1 MSSPAAVHSR
11 SNSPVDA
18 VTPTDA
24 GERGKSRPAHSPLP
38 RVETEAPP
46 MSTPPPTIKRSDSPP
61 PTLGKRPRA
70 PSVSDPDN
78 RLPVV
83 GERKYRGDKP
93 LQPSEYES
101 NRVICETCSTS
112 VSFRDEHSG
121 EFTLK
126 HWEAHRITCSEPNR
140 TPPPPTKRR
149 RAKRTED
156 ERIDYLRND
165 PYVAQFEAYRVLCA
179 SCDKWIRLRP
189 NSTYC
194 SIPWDAHR
202 KSCLS
207 KKITS
212 KNTYALEQR
221 NAAFSKDPDVRKFDA
236 ERVLCAI
243 CDCWVP
249 VPVPDDGELWAH
261 HRTACR
267 ARSLSDHHHSS
278 SNQNANPSASASSSS
293 SSQPQPQPPPPH
305 QPTNSPPVQP
315 SSQPPPP
322 STPAHESRRRNAE
335 QRAATLRAD
344 ALIVSVEPNRV
355 FCSLCQ
361 KWVQLRQDSSFC
373 AYPWLQHRGKCLMR
387 SQKRAQKE
395 RDQRH
400 PASAP
405 YPVHAHPPRPRTG
418 VESEEDEDAEGSWDE
433 DVVGPR
439 VSGSIS
445 FTQAQPPPPRT
456 SSSSSSS
463 YVDLD
468 STDGRLS
475 HIHISLIH
483 LFRTTYS
490 LPDTDLTVAALVGF
504 LNAGMPEDRWEEFD
518 LREVVRGVGILA
530 REGRGERR
538 VELEGDIVRWR

>member
-11 SNSPVDA
+11 STSPPPADV
-18 VTPTDA
+18 VTPNKDRA
-24 GERGKSRPAHSPLP
+24 RA
-38 RVETEAPP
+38 
-46 MSTPPPTIKRSDSPP
+46 STPRASPPPRQAVVTPPVSTSPPTIKRSDSPP

-70 PSVSDPDN
+70 VSVPSPDN
-78 RLPVV
+78 RPPVI
-83 GERKYRGDKP
+83 EDRKYRGDRP

-101 NRVICETCSTS
+101 GRVICETCSTS

-126 HWEAHRITCSEPNR
+126 HWEAHRVTCSEPNP

-156 ERIDYLRND
+156 ERIEYLRND

-202 KSCLS
+202 KSCLA

-236 ERVLCAI
+236 ERVLCAL

-249 VPVPDDGELWAH
+249 VPVPDDRELWAQ
-261 HRTACR
+261 HRNACR
-267 ARSLSDHHHSS
+267 ARSLSHHHHSS
-278 SNQNANPSASASSSS
+278 SNQSANQPSSS
-293 SSQPQPQPPPPH
+293 SSQPQHQPQPQPPRR
-305 QPTNSPPVQP
+305 PTDSPPVQA
-315 SSQPPPP
+315 SSQPPSS

-344 ALIVSVEPNRV
+344 ALILSVEPNRV

-395 RDQRH
+395 REQRH
-400 PASAP
+400 STSAP
-405 YPVHAHPPRPRTG
+405 YPAHAQPQRPRLAE

-439 VSGSIS
+439 VSASVS
-445 FTQAQPPPPRT
+445 FTPAQPPPPRT
-456 SSSSSSS
+456 ATTSPSP

-468 STDGRLS
+468 SPDGRLS
-475 HIHISLIH
+475 HIHTSLIH

-490 LPDTDLTVAALVGF
+490 VPDTDLTVAALVGF

-518 LREVVRGVGILA
+518 LREVVRGVGVLA

>member
-1 MSSPAAVHSR
+1 MLNIVILAILHDHLLCFSACRPLLSPHSR
-11 SNSPVDA
+11 STSRSPVDA
-18 VTPTDA
+18 VTPNDA
-24 GERGKSRPAHSPLP
+24 VERATPRRDHSPPP
-38 RVETEAPP
+38 RLEANTPP
-46 MSTPPPTIKRSDSPP
+46 VNTPPPTIKRSDSPP
-61 PTLGKRPRA
+61 PTLGKRPQ
-70 PSVSDPDN
+70 D
-78 RLPVV
+78 
-83 GERKYRGDKP
+83 RKYRGDRP
-93 LQPSEYES
+93 IQPSEYES
-101 NRVICETCSTS
+101 GRVICETCSTS
-112 VSFRDEHSG
+112 VSFRDENNG

-126 HWEAHRITCSEPNR
+126 HWDAHRMTCSEPNP

-194 SIPWDAHR
+194 SIPWDAHQPP
-202 KSCLS
+202 
-207 KKITS
+207 

-249 VPVPDDGELWAH
+249 VPVPDDRNLLGS
-261 HRTACR
+261 TPN
-267 ARSLSDHHHSS
+267 HHHSS
-278 SNQNANPSASASSSS
+278 ANQGANSPST
-293 SSQPQPQPPPPH
+293 SSQPQPQP
-305 QPTNSPPVQP
+305 QPQQPRRPTDSPPVQP
-315 SSQPPPP
+315 SSQPPPS

-344 ALIVSVEPNRV
+344 ALILSVEPNRV

-395 RDQRH
+395 REQRH
-400 PASAP
+400 STSAP
-405 YPVHAHPPRPRTG
+405 YPVHAHPPRPRA
-418 VESEEDEDAEGSWDE
+418 DEDAEGSWDE

-439 VSGSIS
+439 VSGSVS
-445 FTQAQPPPPRT
+445 FTPAQPPPPRT
-456 SSSSSSS
+456 SSSSTSS

-468 STDGRLS
+468 SPDGRLS
-475 HIHISLIH
+475 HIHTSLIH

-490 LPDTDLTVAALVGF
+490 VPDTDLTVAALVGF

-518 LREVVRGVGILA
+518 LREGRAGRWCLGS
-530 REGRGERR
+530 RGRGERR